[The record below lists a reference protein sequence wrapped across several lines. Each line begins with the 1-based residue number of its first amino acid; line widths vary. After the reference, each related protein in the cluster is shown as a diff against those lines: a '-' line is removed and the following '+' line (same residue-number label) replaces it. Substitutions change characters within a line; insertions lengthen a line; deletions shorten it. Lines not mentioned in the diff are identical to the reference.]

1 MNESVDTTDDP
12 NEVGDEAPYGNPAEN
27 AVIKRRDDVEYEVVE
42 AAEAMG
48 KGVLIGPEDG
58 APNFSMRRF
67 ILEPDAEVPRH
78 TNDVEHEQYVLAG
91 EYTVGIGDEE
101 YTVGHGDSLLI
112 PAGAEHW
119 YHNDGTERGAFI
131 CVVPNEDDEIQL
143 VEPEADA
150 DDVDGDE

>member
-1 MNESVDTTDDP
+1 MSESTDASDADDA
-12 NEVGDEAPYGNPAEN
+12 GDGDANPASN

-143 VEPEADA
+143 VESEEEG
-150 DDVDGDE
+150 DVDGDEE